1 MKKAQASLDF
11 LMTYGWALL
20 LIVLVVGA
28 LFALGVFDIGSFL
41 GSKASGFSQLSVVGW
56 RVTEAG
62 AFTAMFENHAGA
74 QINVTNVTATYGTES
89 VNYATS
95 FALANGAKSS
105 TTAVGTFGTTGSTGD
120 SYSIT
125 LEITYLDT
133 STGFEYLD
141 SGTLTGRVS

>member
-41 GSKASGFSQLSVVGW
+41 GSKASGFSQMGIVGW
-56 RVTEAG
+56 RVSSGG
-62 AFTAMFENHAGA
+62 AFTMMMENHVGSPV
-74 QINVTNVTATYGTES
+74 NVTGISATYGTETVTYNTTFS
-89 VNYATS
+89 M
-95 FALANGAKSS
+95 ANGARSS
-105 TTAVGTFGTTGSTGD
+105 TLSVGNFSSTGDQGD
-120 SYSIT
+120 SYSIS
-125 LEITYLDT
+125 LLVTYTDT
-133 STGFEYLD
+133 STGFEYMD